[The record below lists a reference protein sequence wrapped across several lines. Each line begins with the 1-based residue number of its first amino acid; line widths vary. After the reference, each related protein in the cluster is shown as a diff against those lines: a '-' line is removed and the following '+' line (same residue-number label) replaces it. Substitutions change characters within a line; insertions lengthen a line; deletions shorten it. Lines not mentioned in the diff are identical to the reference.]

1 MEGDISK
8 KVLIVLIVMALIVSV
23 AGTWIVSERLD
34 VDGIETKKISGTQ
47 EGNAGFT
54 LIGEPSK
61 TGESTGNVG
70 FTKIK

>member
-8 KVLIVLIVMALIVSV
+8 NVVIVLIVIALIVSV
-23 AGTWIVSERLD
+23 AGTWIVSNRLD
-34 VDGIETKKISGTQ
+34 ADKIEIKKIGGTQ
-47 EGNAGFT
+47 EGNVGFT
-54 LIGEPSK
+54 LIEEPSK